1 MEIMFQVFNLCKLKN
16 LRQSKYTL
24 YFLLSA
30 TLLFIGVFN
39 MYAQKK
45 DSTVSKFKT
54 EFISLDNDLSEKAIK
69 YVKRGDFIYSMGP
82 LKYER
87 ALEEY
92 FKALELSPDNSLLN
106 FKVGFCYLNI
116 NQFKSRSILYLEK
129 ALSVTGKKVDPKLRY
144 YLGKAY
150 QVNHN
155 PERAIEEYKK
165 YILEVKKELKP
176 ETKGAPLE
184 IIELSR
190 LQEKDIGEAY
200 KKIDE
205 CKNLLKFYKTPVK
218 VKLFNL
224 GDSVNSPYAEYD
236 PFISLDEADLYF
248 TTRRPT
254 TKGGGRAE
262 KDGEFYE
269 DIYVVHKKNG
279 NWGKARP
286 MRGINKKTNDAITGL
301 SFDGTKMFIYRDVNG
316 GDIYLSEL
324 KGSWSKLSNIKEINS
339 EFHESSACISVDG
352 KTLYFVS
359 DRPGGEGG
367 RDIYMSELDAE
378 GKWKKPVNL
387 GPDINTSFDED
398 RIYVHPYTKALFF
411 SSKGHNSLGGYDI
424 FVCNY
429 ENGAWVKPKNLGYP
443 INDVDDDFSFV
454 VTDDMKHGYY
464 SSFKENG
471 KGDKDIYFIDF
482 ENTEG
487 DSTLKSLNVDFKKIA
502 YDDSVN
508 ASIVALNQKISRDP
522 LAYINAKQLHI
533 FDSLAMRNGRIS
545 EKAIRKTNFGELPLT
560 LSDIKTLDSIARTDH
575 RITAG
580 VIDKVVNSNK
590 DLAAINLN
598 RKQLN
603 LLDSIAK
610 SNRKI
615 TAEMLLRAD
624 FRGKQISADQLSI
637 LDSIARINGA
647 ITAKAIGQT
656 NFANLNKDILLNETV
671 SENAVHKIIEPGIS
685 MQQLYILDSIAK
697 TNGKITTAA
706 LSKTK
711 FFNLNQP
718 ALINSS
724 PAKNTK
730 TPKTLTSQQFSI
742 LDSLAK
748 ANGSIT
754 AEALSK
760 TNFVVP
766 DKSDTVSG
774 LTSQNNKFE
783 ITESALTGE
792 QLHILDSLAKTNR
805 SITATILDQTN
816 FSTIEPAALPSDVI
830 VVEEKKFDLTEGM
843 LTNQQFRKLDSLT
856 KVKETL
862 SLTAVN
868 KSEAVSYQNIS
879 RNNASIVA
887 NNTNHATE
895 MLSERQLAILDSLA
909 KTNKQITI
917 SDLSK
922 TNFVSDAKNLPD
934 REKEL
939 SIKKKISSIGLT
951 NQQLRILDSL
961 AKADESITLYA
972 LHKANFTAKDPRA
985 SHRDI
990 LIQQTNFVADETA
1003 FTDQQLHI
1011 LDSLAKV
1018 NRTISIAE
1026 LNKTKFANPDQKNN
1040 TGTITEKKNTA
1051 FITTLNSKQLRVLD
1065 SIAKANGSITANSIK
1080 KSDFSSVANN
1090 TSSEFNTSST
1100 NDHLIAGTDLS
1111 AHQIM
1116 ILDSLAKA
1124 NRKITAS
1131 LLSQTT
1137 FGVIIEYKNGSIL
1150 TSSVAYTSGT
1160 MIISEKQMRILDS
1173 LAGTNKGITASMLVK
1188 AQFKESKQNATV
1200 NTITTSHTF
1209 INDSLKKIAPTYT
1222 TTNSNDA
1229 DNTQHINSQDKILAE
1244 NNKEIQH
1251 ANPTELPTFGNILF
1265 EFNKHELSKES
1276 HPQLDQLIA
1285 YLRQNNTHKVRITGY
1300 TDSKGSDTYNLA
1312 LSKKRAMAV
1321 SIYLTGKGINKNR
1334 IRLDYKGES
1343 HPVAPNEN
1351 PDKSDNA
1358 VGRNLNRRVETKVI
1372 LEIK

>member
-1 MEIMFQVFNLCKLKN
+1 MKKTEQNKN
-16 LRQSKYTL
+16 SFYI
-24 YFLLSA
+24 YLLVL
-30 TLLFIGVFN
+30 LLFTGGYSLF
-39 MYAQKK
+39 AQKK
-45 DSTVSKFKT
+45 DTVDSKFKT
-54 EFISLDNDLSEKAIK
+54 EFISFDNDLSEKSIK
-69 YVKRGDFIYSMGP
+69 YVKRGDFIFSLGP
-82 LKYER
+82 LKYEQ
-87 ALEEY
+87 ALQEY
-92 FKALELSPDNSLLN
+92 FKALEISPDNSLLN
-106 FKVGFCYLNI
+106 FKVGYCYLNI
-116 NQFKSRSILYLEK
+116 NKFKSRSILYLEK
-129 ALSVTGKKVDPKLRY
+129 ALVGTGKKIDPKIRF

-165 YILEVKKELKP
+165 YIIEVKKEIKQ
-176 ETKGAPLE
+176 ETNGAPLE
-184 IIELSR
+184 IAQLSHQ
-190 LQEKDIGEAY
+190 QEKDISEAY

-205 CKNLLKFYKTPVK
+205 CRNFLKFYKNPVK
-218 VKLFNL
+218 VKLLNM
-224 GDSVNSPYAEYD
+224 GDSINSPYAEYD
-236 PFISLDEADLYF
+236 PFISLDEADLYY

-269 DIYVVHKKNG
+269 DIYVSHKKNG
-279 NWGKARP
+279 KWGKARP

-301 SFDGTKMFIYRDVNG
+301 SFDGTKMFIYRDANG
-316 GDIYLSEL
+316 GDIFLSEL
-324 KGSWSKLSNIKEINS
+324 KGRWSKLSNIKEINS

-482 ENTEG
+482 ENTES
-487 DSTLKSLNVDFKKIA
+487 DSSLKSLNVDFKKIA

-508 ASIVALNQKISRDP
+508 ASIVALNQKISRNP

-533 FDSLAMRNGRIS
+533 LDSLAMRNGRIS

-560 LSDIKTLDSIARTDH
+560 LSDIKILDSIARTDH

-730 TPKTLTSQQFSI
+730 TPKTLTSQQFHI

-748 ANGSIT
+748 VNGSIT
-754 AEALSK
+754 PEALSK

-766 DKSDTVSG
+766 DKPDTISG
-774 LTSQNNKFE
+774 LASQNNKFD
-783 ITESALTGE
+783 ITESALTSE

-805 SITATILDQTN
+805 SITAVILDQTN
-816 FSTIEPAALPSDVI
+816 FATVEPAILPSDII

-843 LTNQQFRKLDSLT
+843 LTSQQFRKLDSLT
-856 KVKETL
+856 KVKENL
-862 SLTAVN
+862 SAATIN
-868 KSEAVSYQNIS
+868 KTDAVSYK
-879 RNNASIVA
+879 NASQNNVTNA
-887 NNTNHATE
+887 TNNTINVTE

-909 KTNKQITI
+909 KTKKQITI

-922 TNFVSDAKNLPD
+922 TNFISDSKNVPD
-934 REKEL
+934 KNNTSEKG
-939 SIKKKISSIGLT
+939 IPSIGLT
-951 NQQLRILDSL
+951 DQQLRLLDSL
-961 AKADESITLYA
+961 AKVDESITLYA
-972 LHKANFTAKDPRA
+972 LNKVNFSARDPRA
-985 SHRDI
+985 SHRNI
-990 LIQQTNFVADETA
+990 LIQETNYAADETE
-1003 FTDQQLHI
+1003 FTDHQLHI
-1011 LDSLAKV
+1011 LDSLAKT
-1018 NRTISIAE
+1018 NKRIS
-1026 LNKTKFANPDQKNN
+1026 
-1040 TGTITEKKNTA
+1040 GT
-1051 FITTLNSKQLRVLD
+1051 
-1065 SIAKANGSITANSIK
+1065 
-1080 KSDFSSVANN
+1080 
-1090 TSSEFNTSST
+1090 
-1100 NDHLIAGTDLS
+1100 
-1111 AHQIM
+1111 
-1116 ILDSLAKA
+1116 
-1124 NRKITAS
+1124 
-1131 LLSQTT
+1131 LLSKTS
-1137 FGVIIEYKNGSIL
+1137 FGVIVEYANGSIL
-1150 TSSVAYTSGT
+1150 TNSAADTSGRIT
-1160 MIISEKQMRILDS
+1160 ISKKQIRILDS
-1173 LAGTNKGITASMLVK
+1173 LAAKNKSITASMLAK
-1188 AQFKESKQNATV
+1188 ANFKEPKQNIINNTAATSL
-1200 NTITTSHTF
+1200 I
-1209 INDSLKKIAPTYT
+1209 INNNSSEKNNPTNT
-1222 TTNSNDA
+1222 TTNSNDT
-1229 DNTQHINSQDKILAE
+1229 NNIKQRINPQDKTFAE
-1244 NNKEIQH
+1244 NNKEIQP
-1251 ANPTELPTFGNILF
+1251 ANPAEFPTFDNILF

-1276 HPQLDQLIA
+1276 HPQLDKLIA
-1285 YLRQNNTHKVRITGY
+1285 YLQQNNTHRVRITGY

-1321 SIYLTGKGINKNR
+1321 STYITGKGINKNR

-1343 HPVAPNEN
+1343 YPVAPNEN